1 MKRLANLDKTTT
13 AAIGLVLAVV
23 LFFAVNI
30 FAQGV
35 FRNVNLDLTQ
45 GGLYTPSRG
54 TRELLQG
61 LKEPITLRF
70 YFSKR
75 LGDALPTYGNYAARV
90 RELLERYASLADGKI
105 RLEFYDPEPFTDA
118 EDRAESFG
126 LQGVPVGDQGD
137 QVYFGLAATN
147 STDDE
152 DSVPFFQP
160 DRERFLEY
168 DVAKLISGLAHPK
181 KQVVGVLSSLPMEG
195 SFGNPMMGGGG
206 STPPWTIMSEM
217 HQEFDVRDLD
227 DSIDKIDKDIDVL
240 MVVHPKD
247 LPAKAQF
254 AIDQFVLG
262 GGRALVFVDPNAE
275 TDASPTPMMMT
286 AASSSDLPRLFHAW
300 GIRLVPGMV
309 AGDRE
314 LATRVQAPINGR
326 SQAVDYVG
334 WLSLGQ
340 DEIDRNDVV
349 TADISTMV
357 MPTPGILEKDPGATV
372 GFTPLLH
379 TDADAEEIPAKD
391 LRMLPDLMGL
401 LATYKPGGHPL
412 TLAARITGTVKTAFP
427 DGPPVEKPV
436 ETKEPAK
443 PEANKPEA
451 NKPEANKPEAN
462 KPEVNKPEANKPA
475 TWLKES
481 VKPINVIVVADVD
494 MLSDRFWVT
503 AQNFFGQQVATP
515 SAGNGD
521 FVMNALDNLAGSPA
535 LLSLRGRTLSARP
548 FTLVQKIR
556 ADADARYLAKAQALQ
571 SRLDDT
577 RKKLASLQKEGA
589 GSKQI
594 LSPAQQH
601 EIDKFRDDL
610 IATRKSLRDVQHAL
624 QVDIDRLEAVLKF
637 VNIGLMPILI
647 GILALAIA
655 ALHAA
660 RRRKR
665 YGPS

>member
-1 MKRLANLDKTTT
+1 MKRLATLDKTTT
-13 AAIGLVLAVV
+13 AAIGLVLAVA

-30 FAQGV
+30 FAAGV
-35 FRNVNLDLTQ
+35 FRNANLDLTQ

-54 TRELLQG
+54 TRELVQG

-90 RELLERYASLADGKI
+90 RELLERYAGLADGKI

-126 LQGVPVGDQGD
+126 LQGVPVGDSGD
-137 QVYFGLAATN
+137 QVYFGLAGTN

-152 DSVPFFQP
+152 DSIPFFQP

-181 KQVVGVLSSLPMEG
+181 KKVVAVLSSLPMEG
-195 SFGNPMMGGGG
+195 SYGNPMMGGGG
-206 STPPWTIMSEM
+206 STPPWTVMSEM

-227 DSIDKIDKDIDVL
+227 DNIDKIDKDVDVL

-247 LPAKAQF
+247 LPEKARF
-254 AIDQFVLG
+254 AVDQFVLG

-275 TDASPTPMMMT
+275 TDASPSPMMMT
-286 AASSSDLPRLFHAW
+286 AASSSDLPHLFHAW

-309 AGDRE
+309 AGDRN

-349 TADISTMV
+349 TSDISSLV
-357 MPTPGILEKDPGATV
+357 MPTPGILEKDKDATI
-372 GFTPLLH
+372 GFAPLLR
-379 TDADAEEIPAKD
+379 TDADAEQIPAKD
-391 LRMLPDLMGL
+391 LSMMPDLMGL
-401 LATYKPGGHPL
+401 LANYKPGGRPL
-412 TLAARITGTVKTAFP
+412 TLAARITGNVKTAFP
-427 DGPPVEKPV
+427 DGPPVEKPA
-436 ETKEPAK
+436 ETKETPK
-443 PEANKPEA
+443 PEGAAQNPPKQEPA
-451 NKPEANKPEAN
+451 
-462 KPEVNKPEANKPA
+462 KPA

-494 MLSDRFWVT
+494 MLNDRFWVT

-515 SAGNGD
+515 TAGNGD
-521 FVMNALDNLAGSPA
+521 FVMNALDNLAGTPA

-556 ADADARYLAKAQALQ
+556 AAADARYLAQAQELQ

-594 LSPAQQH
+594 LSAAQQH

-665 YGPS
+665 YGPG